1 MTDESPRSASATSGR
16 VTRVAG
22 PLVELSG
29 LGDVAVFEVVE
40 VGGDRLAGEI
50 VAIEGDQVTAQV
62 YEYTGGLAPGSAAR
76 PRGEPLSAHLGPG
89 LLGGVFDGVLR
100 PLSGAATWLRP
111 GTQDDR
117 ATDRFRFRPTAAVGD
132 QLRPGDRLGSAT
144 GDRGI
149 DEAVTV
155 PPGTS
160 GLVQWVLGETSV
172 GPDDL
177 VARVG
182 DREVHLTEP
191 WPVREPRP
199 SRQRLDATEPLATGQ
214 RVLDL
219 LVPVAKGSTAAVAG
233 GFGTGKTVLLQQVAK
248 WCDADVIVYVGC
260 GERGNELA
268 DAIDELQALQDPRTG
283 RRLVDRTVIIA
294 NTSNMP
300 VMAREASIYTG
311 MTVAE
316 YFRDQGLDVVLIA
329 DSTSRWAEALRE
341 FSSRNGEL
349 PAEEGFPAG
358 LASALAAFYERAGRV
373 ETLAGA
379 SGSVTVIGAVS
390 PPGGDMTEPVSAH
403 TQRFVRSLW
412 TLDRDLAY
420 ARHYP
425 AVSWRASFSRDAPA
439 LAAWYTRAGDPGWAT
454 RRARLRSLLTEADHL
469 ESVAELVGTA
479 ALPGRE
485 RVVLLAAHLIREA
498 VLQQSALDPNDAT
511 CAPAKQAALADAV
524 LAVHDRAQAAVTE
537 GRPATL
543 IEGVDFTPLL
553 RAGPDLAPDDAAGT
567 SARGEQVVAAL
578 GALA

>member
-191 WPVREPRP
+191 WPVRQPRP